1 MKISSSVVK
10 LPNGDRREHRG
21 TFESLRLCYAITY
34 CTMAHQK
41 QSFDEDD
48 LRMQ

>member
-1 MKISSSVVK
+1 MAVWLSYPTGTEESIE
-10 LPNGDRREHRG
+10 EHL
-21 TFESLRLCYAITY
+21 SPRLCYAITY
-34 CTMAHQK
+34 GTMAHQK

>member
-1 MKISSSVVK
+1 MVK

-21 TFESLRLCYAITY
+21 TFESSLVCAITY
-34 CTMAHQK
+34 GTMVHQK